1 MAFGRTFAMASLLIS
16 PIYAYATLLSVLE
29 GFAPKLNI
37 PNYEQY
43 EIHRA
48 LATLSQQW
56 NDAHDAFQ
64 SGESQFL
71 SVCRHVL
78 CNPHLVTVGTLS
90 TEALILAWNSNT
102 ASTWTTKEL
111 SDWLTT
117 FPDLIKHR
125 RLFIDHEV
133 TGAFLPSFLLPEH
146 THVIKNH
153 LTPEDFLAIES
164 RIMALIFYGPP
175 TGVSLFHVILLP
187 AATISAILFTLCLM
201 LLFYRS
207 SRRAHCKRL
216 ELMKQYGDRWSDLQ
230 LKISSL
236 EEEMPIISLR
246 PSSSKKRNALND
258 SSNNRRSSS
267 VSEASRSAA
276 KVMQQL
282 LNMTISTEQAYLL
295 DALERTKDQL
305 DSVKRQVSD
314 RRFRTL
320 FVANRP
326 ELSLEVDRCDGSLRK
341 LDSFL
346 SELTQRWN
354 YMREAMDILTTL
366 NDCHWQV
373 ESSYRADVSI
383 AVETDPV
390 GQSRLQDESMQFSES
405 PDCSKSAVFETSI
418 LNCLPEETSSTPSP
432 TIQDSPEFEEIKD
445 LKCVCPSSV
454 QFFVASSFADENL
467 PTDCTDVPGCDGTE
481 TKIPKPSRIPSHTLT
496 PSFHLMNPPASKLV
510 TGLTTPSHIPI
521 GSMKQLTGSSLKP
534 NISRNLPGPIQSLPP
549 PQAVGSRPSTEWQSL
564 RTPGFMSGSKT
575 QPDVDSIDQS
585 S

>member
-1 MAFGRTFAMASLLIS
+1 MVFGRLFAMALLHIS

-37 PNYEQY
+37 PDYEQY

-56 NDAHDAFQ
+56 NDAHDAVQ
-64 SGESQFL
+64 GGENQFL

-78 CNPHLVTVGTLS
+78 CNPHLVTVGTVS

-125 RLFIDHEV
+125 RLFIDHEI
-133 TGAFLPSFLLPEH
+133 TGALLPSFLLPER
-146 THVIKNH
+146 THVIKTH
-153 LTPEDFLAIES
+153 LTPEDFLLIEN

-175 TGVSLFHVILLP
+175 TGVSVFHLILLP
-187 AATISAILFTLCLM
+187 SAIISAILFMLCLM

-246 PSSSKKRNALND
+246 PSSSKKRNSIND

-282 LNMTISTEQAYLL
+282 LNMTIATEQAYLL

-320 FVANRP
+320 FVVNRP
-326 ELSLEVDRCDGSLRK
+326 ELSLEVDRCDRALRK
-341 LDSFL
+341 LSGFL

-354 YMREAMDILTTL
+354 YMREAMDILATL

-373 ESSYRADVSI
+373 ESSYRGDESI
-383 AVETDPV
+383 AAETDSV
-390 GQSRLQDESMQFSES
+390 GQSHLQEEPKQF
-405 PDCSKSAVFETSI
+405 ATGFGTSI
-418 LNCLPEETSSTPSP
+418 LNCFSEEASSTPSP
-432 TIQDSPEFEEIKD
+432 AIQDSPRSEEMKD
-445 LKCVCPSSV
+445 L
-454 QFFVASSFADENL
+454 SFADENL
-467 PTDCTDVPGCDGTE
+467 PADCTDVPGADGTE

-521 GSMKQLTGSSLKP
+521 GSLKQLTGSSLKP
-534 NISRNLPGPIQSLPP
+534 NFSRNLPGPTQSLP
-549 PQAVGSRPSTEWQSL
+549 QTVGSRPSTEWQSL
-564 RTPGFMSGSKT
+564 RVAGFMSGSKT
-575 QPDVDSIDQS
+575 QQDVDNTDQS